1 MKKNFLLFLIL
12 IPALVF
18 SQTASQDEKL
28 FFYNSPKQ
36 QQNCTPEIKFNPE
49 IHENVSIM
57 LEGGSA
63 ELDWPL
69 SYNLNSGAV
78 IVNYVDN
85 QSGGTIKDYE
95 GNDWAYNGHNGT
107 DIALHDFRNMD
118 RCVPVV
124 AGESGRV
131 VEIAYTSYDRN
142 TTWDGQPAN
151 IVCIRHDDGTY
162 AYYYHLMKNS
172 VLPRVGEYV
181 VRGRTIGFVG
191 SSGNSSD
198 AHLHIEPGM
207 FVNNNWVKRDP
218 WNGSFNT
225 LPSLWR
231 NQLPYVGD
239 TTFNLHDMGVYVASS
254 VGGDVE
260 FNTDYAKLK
269 ERIISPNTVSGY
281 EPKIGF
287 WMQFQGNATGRQAK
301 YEIRRSDGTLF
312 DDITFSMIN
321 QYQYAWSWW
330 TPDFN
335 PGIGVTG
342 DWYVRVLYD
351 NVEKGR
357 CFFDVQLLTSNRPRL
372 YPVAGKC
379 FRKGDFTRRDTLR
392 VRPVR
397 TNMQYDLLG
406 APSNVT
412 ITNDSIINISPSYT
426 QTYRLREFK
435 VVASMGGSS
444 TLRDTMIYKLV
455 DTTKPNPIGNGIV
468 SLDLTAFTE
477 GRFDGSDFKGDTVTV
492 QLRGSLSPYGI
503 VDQDKFKLNND
514 GYGIANFPNAS
525 PGVYYYLV
533 VKHRNS
539 IETWSKTVQQFPDGY
554 PHEYNFT
561 TSRTKAYGDNLKFKN
576 FKYCLYSG
584 DVNQDGIVDATDFSM
599 VDNDVSFFIAG
610 YEITDLDGD
619 FFVDAGDMAIVDNN
633 AYNFVSKVRP

>member
-1 MKKNFLLFLIL
+1 
-12 IPALVF
+12 
-18 SQTASQDEKL
+18 
-28 FFYNSPKQ
+28 
-36 QQNCTPEIKFNPE
+36 
-49 IHENVSIM
+49 
-57 LEGGSA
+57 
-63 ELDWPL
+63 
-69 SYNLNSGAV
+69 
-78 IVNYVDN
+78 
-85 QSGGTIKDYE
+85 
-95 GNDWAYNGHNGT
+95 
-107 DIALHDFRNMD
+107 
-118 RCVPVV
+118 
-124 AGESGRV
+124 
-131 VEIAYTSYDRN
+131 
-142 TTWDGQPAN
+142 
-151 IVCIRHDDGTY
+151 
-162 AYYYHLMKNS
+162 
-172 VLPRVGEYV
+172 
-181 VRGRTIGFVG
+181 
-191 SSGNSSD
+191 
-198 AHLHIEPGM
+198 
-207 FVNNNWVKRDP
+207 
-218 WNGSFNT
+218 
-225 LPSLWR
+225 
-231 NQLPYVGD
+231 
-239 TTFNLHDMGVYVASS
+239 
-254 VGGDVE
+254 
-260 FNTDYAKLK
+260 
-269 ERIISPNTVSGY
+269 
-281 EPKIGF
+281 
-287 WMQFQGNATGRQAK
+287 
-301 YEIRRSDGTLF
+301 
-312 DDITFSMIN
+312 
-321 QYQYAWSWW
+321 
-330 TPDFN
+330 
-335 PGIGVTG
+335 
-342 DWYVRVLYD
+342 
-351 NVEKGR
+351 
-357 CFFDVQLLTSNRPRL
+357 
-372 YPVAGKC
+372 
-379 FRKGDFTRRDTLR
+379 
-392 VRPVR
+392 
-397 TNMQYDLLG
+397 MQYDLLG

-633 AYNFVSKVRP
+633 AYNFVSKIRP